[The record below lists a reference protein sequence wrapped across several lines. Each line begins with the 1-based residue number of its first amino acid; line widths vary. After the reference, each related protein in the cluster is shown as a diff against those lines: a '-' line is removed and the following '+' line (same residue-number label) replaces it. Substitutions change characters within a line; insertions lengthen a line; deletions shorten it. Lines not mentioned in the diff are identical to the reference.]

1 MRLSATLVLAGVIWS
16 AAAEA
21 QLLFRP
27 GEPYIN
33 YAYESYRSYENLIFG
48 RDRTPQFDPLGQ
60 FVLNGATVFQL
71 QEFRTIRPAAG
82 SIIAKPRL
90 YEAYLNRLVI
100 ANDSY
105 KGANSQLIVGDRI
118 RTKYTSLTLDLA
130 AMNGIRLDTHFKG
143 GSVVLAT
150 SRVDKPIFESVLNAD
165 HRIHGTEG
173 SEFRPR
179 WSTYLMSGGRARLN
193 CQA

>member
-1 MRLSATLVLAGVIWS
+1 MS
-16 AAAEA
+16 
-21 QLLFRP
+21 
-27 GEPYIN
+27 PYIN

-118 RTKYTSLTLDLA
+118 RTKLHLA
-130 AMNGIRLDTHFKG
+130 DPRPSGDERDPFGHSFQGWFG
-143 GSVVLAT
+143 GAGHIQS
-150 SRVDKPIFESVLNAD
+150 
-165 HRIHGTEG
+165 GQ
-173 SEFRPR
+173 
-179 WSTYLMSGGRARLN
+179 TYF
-193 CQA
+193 